1 MAAVLERYIKEEP
14 QKAVKIKKK
23 MKRLKKKNLTSDIL
37 IFYCIPFYITNV
49 CLISK
54 IL

>member
-14 QKAVKIKKK
+14 QKAVKIKKDEK
-23 MKRLKKKNLTSDIL
+23 TKKKNLTSDIL